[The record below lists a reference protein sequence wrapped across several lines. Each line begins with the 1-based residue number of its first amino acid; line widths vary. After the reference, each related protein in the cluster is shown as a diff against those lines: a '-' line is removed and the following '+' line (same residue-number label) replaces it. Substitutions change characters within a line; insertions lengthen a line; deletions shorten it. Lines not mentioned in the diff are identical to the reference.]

1 MYWLGMTRGAACDGR
16 MSWNTDSKIAPGSL
30 VAPYQAGTIAPTASR
45 TGEKRFCL
53 AEEEKASPVSSRE
66 TRQSGVPADRVVRI
80 GESGDRFLSV
90 AATYGQS
97 SDSDA

>member
-1 MYWLGMTRGAACDGR
+1 

-30 VAPYQAGTIAPTASR
+30 VAPYQAGAIAPTASR

-66 TRQSGVPADRVVRI
+66 TRQSGVPAARVVRI
-80 GESGDRFLSV
+80 GESGDRFLGV
-90 AATYGQS
+90 AATFGQS